1 MKRFFKTVY
10 FKLSNF
16 WNYTILKKNKK
27 FEKQLEEAIIDNEAQ
42 KAILIMDIQK
52 AVRKKTKKGK
62 SDYIPL
68 TKKSK
73 AEIKMMVELDF
84 GTKMKQF
91 NLRLTH
97 NLKLI

>member
-1 MKRFFKTVY
+1 LY
-10 FKLSNF
+10 FRISNF
-16 WNYTILKKNKK
+16 WNYTILNKAKN
-27 FEKQLEEAIIDNEAQ
+27 FEKQIADAIIDREAH

-73 AEIKMMVELDF
+73 AEIKMMVDLDF
-84 GTKMKQF
+84 GIKMNEF
-91 NLRLTH
+91 GLRLTQD
-97 NLKLI
+97 LKLI